1 MRHLGKAFLDRGDSP
16 GVLPAKIGYCQA
28 DCENTMPRVTGS
40 GAISRAGVNRQFLL
54 STVYG
59 LESHNRRE
67 EENDCWRQHRLEQ
80 SLDNGLPNATGERQQ
95 KTTTTAPRAHASTTS
110 ARIFWA
116 EQKRRAM
123 TINDSGTVAPGVSG
137 SLERGRDGGMAG
149 KRELSDND
157 MDDVSVRSVRTKHH
171 GREKRKGKR
180 KRKRESRDGGIKMEN
195 DAEENQSQ
203 HKRERGRHRGEGRDR
218 DRTSTRKNK
227 KRLKEK
233 NK

>member
-1 MRHLGKAFLDRGDSP
+1 
-16 GVLPAKIGYCQA
+16 
-28 DCENTMPRVTGS
+28 MPRVTGS
-40 GAISRAGVNRQFLL
+40 SSRAGINRQFLL

-80 SLDNGLPNATGERQQ
+80 SLENGVPNATAERQQ
-95 KTTTTAPRAHASTTS
+95 KTTTTAPRAHASATC

-123 TINDSGTVAPGVSG
+123 TINNSGTVAPDASG
-137 SLERGRDGGMAG
+137 SLERGRDGRMAG

-157 MDDVSVRSVRTKHH
+157 TDDVSVRSVRTKHY
-171 GREKRKGKR
+171 GREKRKPKR
-180 KRKRESRDGGIKMEN
+180 KRKRESRDGGIQIET
-195 DAEENQSQ
+195 DAEESQ
-203 HKRERGRHRGEGRDR
+203 PQHTPKRGRHRGKRRDR
-218 DRTSTRKNK
+218 DRTSTRKNE

-233 NK
+233 KK